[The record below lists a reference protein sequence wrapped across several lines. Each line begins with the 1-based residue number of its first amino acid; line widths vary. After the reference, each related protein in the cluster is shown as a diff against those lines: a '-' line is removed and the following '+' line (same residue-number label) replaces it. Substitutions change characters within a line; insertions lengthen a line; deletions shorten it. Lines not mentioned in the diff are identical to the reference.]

1 MQLSGYRWEN
11 GTLASGALTVTY
23 AIESFTRASDMHG
36 DHYWIRPQTRADIVK
51 PGEVSMAL
59 DGSQG
64 GYGGYDVLWE
74 LPFVTRGMVAWL
86 WTDLFESKYSN
97 AATIRTFDR
106 QTNAWRVLNGTALW
120 PDNEMLEG
128 LDNKGGGFV
137 DFPIRFI
144 NCTTAA

>member
-1 MQLSGYRWEN
+1 
-11 GTLASGALTVTY
+11 
-23 AIESFTRASDMHG
+23 
-36 DHYWIRPQTRADIVK
+36 
-51 PGEVSMAL
+51 
-59 DGSQG
+59 
-64 GYGGYDVLWE
+64 
-74 LPFVTRGMVAWL
+74 MVAWL